1 MKQTLFAISIAGL
14 IFSGYLGGTKLLTGT
29 CALNESCPN
38 FLGYP
43 ACFYGFFMF
52 LAITIGAGMLFFDV
66 GKKRCALHIVLWVSL
81 LGVLF
86 AGYFTV
92 KELPLLFAQ
101 GLSAYLLGLPT
112 CAFGLFMYLALI
124 FVASKVKAQ
133 EKIGKP
139 RTEALPRT
147 EARL

>member
-1 MKQTLFAISIAGL
+1 MKKTLFTISIIGL
-14 IFSGYLGGTKLLTGT
+14 IFSGYLGGTKLLTGA
-29 CALNESCPN
+29 CALNESCPY

-52 LAITIGAGMLFFDV
+52 LAITIGSGILLF
-66 GKKRCALHIVLWVSL
+66 GKGKGRVALNVVLGVST

-92 KELPLLFAQ
+92 KELPLLFDQ

-112 CAFGLFMYLALI
+112 CAFGLI
-124 FVASKVKAQ
+124 
-133 EKIGKP
+133 I
-139 RTEALPRT
+139 
-147 EARL
+147 